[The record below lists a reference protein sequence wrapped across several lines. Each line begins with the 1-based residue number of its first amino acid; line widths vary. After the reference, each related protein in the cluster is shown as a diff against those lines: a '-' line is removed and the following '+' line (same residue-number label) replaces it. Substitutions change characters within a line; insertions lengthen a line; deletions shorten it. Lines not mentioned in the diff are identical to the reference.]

1 MDAFREL
8 TPEEIK
14 LTTIQFLG
22 QHLTGELKELDRNIV
37 SRNQTFQGNT
47 IDAMSILRTIPTD
60 QKPTAV
66 MQPEPQPFATT
77 VNAGINI
84 HQTPTHLP
92 IPPVEDSQ
100 IFSLLKR
107 IEQKI
112 DTLLNKS

>member
-47 IDAMSILRTIPTD
+47 IDAMSILRSIPTD
-60 QKPTAV
+60 QKPAAM
-66 MQPEPQPFATT
+66 MQPESQPFATT

-84 HQTPTHLP
+84 HQTPAHVS
-92 IPPVEDSQ
+92 IPSSEDSQ
-100 IFSLLKR
+100 IVFLLKR
-107 IEQKI
+107 IEQKL